1 MNITILGG
9 GNIGTLMAAECSRKG
24 HRVTVHTSRPGGWS
38 PELGVYD
45 REDAFLFSGRI
56 AEATDDLARAVGGAD
71 IIFVTLPAETFP
83 ALARQL
89 APHVRPGQ
97 HVGVIPGSGGAEF
110 AFRGL
115 LQKGAALFGVQR
127 VHSIARLR
135 ERGRSVAMLG
145 RKAELQL
152 AAIPGAQAPELA
164 RMMEG
169 LFDMPCRVLPN
180 YLSVTL
186 TPSNPLLHTSRLYSL
201 FRDWHGQD
209 LAREALFYEE
219 WDDLASEMLL
229 RADAELQQLC
239 AALPLELE
247 SVKSLR
253 EHYESA
259 TVAEMTRKI
268 RSIPAF
274 RGLAAPMR
282 RTGGGWQPDFSSRY
296 FTTDFSYGL
305 KILLDICGLFHVASP
320 AMQELWSWY
329 TGVHTPA
336 HSFALD
342 LSREEF
348 LGLYSHTGKHA

>member
-9 GNIGTLMAAECSRKG
+9 GNIGTLMAAECARKG
-24 HRVTVHTSRPGGWS
+24 HRVTVQTSRPGLWS
-38 PELGVYD
+38 RELWVHD
-45 REDAFLFSGRI
+45 REDAPLFSACI
-56 AEATDDLARAVGGAD
+56 AKVTDDLGSAVCGAD
-71 IIFVTLPAETFP
+71 VVFITLPAETFP
-83 ALARQL
+83 SLAREL
-89 APHVRPGQ
+89 APHVRARQ
-97 HVGVIPGSGGAEF
+97 RIGVIPGSGGAEF
-110 AFRGL
+110 AFRDF
-115 LQKGAALFGVQR
+115 LQKGICLFGVQR

-135 ERGRSVAMLG
+135 ERGHSVAMLG

-152 AAIPGAQAPELA
+152 AAIPGTQAHELA
-164 RMMEG
+164 RMMEN

-186 TPSNPLLHTSRLYSL
+186 TPSNPLLHTARLYSL

-209 LAREALFYEE
+209 FARNVLFYEE

-229 RADAELQQLC
+229 RTDAELQRLC
-239 AALPLELE
+239 AVIPLELE

-253 EHYESA
+253 RHYESA

-274 RGLAAPMR
+274 GGLPAPMS
-282 RTGGGWQPDFSSRY
+282 RTAGGWQPDFSSRY

-305 KILLDICGLFHVASP
+305 KILLDICGLFNIPSP
-320 AMQELWSWY
+320 AMQELWDWY
-329 TGVHTPA
+329 TGIHTPA

-342 LSREEF
+342 LSREDF
-348 LGLYSHTGKHA
+348 LGLYR

>member
-1 MNITILGG
+1 MNIAILGG
-9 GNIGTLMAAECSRKG
+9 GNIGTLMAAECARKG
-24 HRVTVHTSRPGGWS
+24 HRVTVHTSRPDGWS
-38 PELGVYD
+38 LELGVHD

-56 AEATDDLARAVGGAD
+56 AGVTADLAHAVRGAD
-71 IIFVTLPAETFP
+71 VIFITLPAETFP
-83 ALARQL
+83 ALAREL

-97 HVGVIPGSGGAEF
+97 RMGVIPGSGGAEF
-110 AFRGL
+110 AFREL
-115 LQKGAALFGVQR
+115 LQKGAGLFGVQR

-152 AAIPGAQAPELA
+152 AAIPGADAQEHA

-186 TPSNPLLHTSRLYSL
+186 TPSNPLLHTARLYSL

-209 LAREALFYEE
+209 YPRNVLFYEE

-239 AALPLELE
+239 ATLPLELE

-274 RGLAAPMR
+274 RALPAPMR
-282 RTGGGWQPDFSSRY
+282 RTDRGWQPDLTSRY

-305 KILLDICGLFHVASP
+305 KILLDICGLFHVPSP
-320 AMQELWSWY
+320 AMQELWDWY
-329 TGVHTPA
+329 TSVRTPA
-336 HSFALD
+336 HSFALG

-348 LGLYSHTGKHA
+348 LGLYS

>member
-9 GNIGTLMAAECSRKG
+9 GNIGTLMAAECARKG
-24 HRVTVHTSRPGGWS
+24 HRVTVHTSRPELWS
-38 PELGVYD
+38 RELCVHD
-45 REDAFLFSGRI
+45 REDAPLFSARI
-56 AEATDDLARAVGGAD
+56 AEVTDDLARAVCGAEVVF
-71 IIFVTLPAETFP
+71 ITLPAETFP
-83 ALARQL
+83 ALAREL

-97 HVGVIPGSGGAEF
+97 RIGIIPGSGGAEF
-110 AFRGL
+110 AFRDF
-115 LQKGAALFGVQR
+115 LQKGVCLFGVQR

-164 RMMEG
+164 GMMTH

-186 TPSNPLLHTSRLYSL
+186 TPSNPLLHTARLYSL
-201 FRDWHGQD
+201 FRDYGGAD
-209 LAREALFYEE
+209 LARNALFYEE

-229 RADAELQQLC
+229 RTDAELQRLC
-239 AALPLELE
+239 AAIPLELE

-259 TVAEMTRKI
+259 TIAEMTRKI

-282 RTGGGWQPDFSSRY
+282 RTAGGWQPDFSSRY
-296 FTTDFSYGL
+296 FTTDFSFGL
-305 KILLDICGLFHVASP
+305 KILLDICGLFNVPSP
-320 AMQELWSWY
+320 AMQELWDWY
-329 TGVHTPA
+329 TGIHTAA

-342 LSREEF
+342 LSREDF
-348 LGLYSHTGKHA
+348 LGLYR